1 MDYIYSYNC
10 LPISQFYSDFKIT
23 QNSPHL
29 NNALVSENNFR
40 AIGEVVYLV
49 GVTTNREQFCGI
61 THSNLQIA
69 CENIGPNTL

>member
-1 MDYIYSYNC
+1 MMDYIYSYNC

-23 QNSPHL
+23 QNSLHL
-29 NNALVSENNFR
+29 NLKIFR
-40 AIGEVVYLV
+40 AIGKVVYPV
-49 GVTTNREQFCGI
+49 GVTTNSEQFCGI